1 MNYEEVV
8 IKGLRSF
15 GGAAT
20 TKQLGQYMSENYSD
34 LPFDANYRM
43 RWAQQVLR
51 QKNLVVSAS
60 QFTDGKWRLL

>member
-34 LPFDANYRM
+34 LEFDANYRM
-43 RWAQQVLR
+43 RWAQQELR
-51 QKNLVVSAS
+51 KKNLVVSAS
-60 QFTDGKWRLL
+60 QFPDKKWRLL